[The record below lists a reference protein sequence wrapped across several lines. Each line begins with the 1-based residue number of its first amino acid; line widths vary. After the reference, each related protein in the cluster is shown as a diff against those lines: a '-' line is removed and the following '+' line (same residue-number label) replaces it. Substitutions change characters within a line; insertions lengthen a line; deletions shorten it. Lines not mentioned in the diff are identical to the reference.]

1 LVENLAYQGPP
12 EPALQS
18 GPAVGAAFDSWDG
31 LLDSVPVAVYCCDR
45 DGVITRYNKRAA
57 ELWGRSPE
65 PGDRHE
71 RFCGACRL
79 FLPDGTS
86 LPHAETPMARV
97 LETGEPARDEEVWIE
112 RPDGSRVAA
121 LVNIDPLFDE
131 DGSITG
137 AVNCFQDVTARVKAE
152 AALQERESWYHKLLQ
167 ALPAAIY
174 TTDADGRITFFNQAA
189 EQLWGY
195 RPKLGTDQWCGS
207 WRIYTAEGKPLPH
220 DECPMAVALKEN
232 RPIRGTDAVAERPDG
247 TRVPF
252 LPFPT
257 PLRDDR
263 GMLLGAVNMLVD
275 ITERKQAEESQRLLI
290 RELAHRVKN
299 TLAVIVA
306 MARQSLRG
314 VPANGFGESF
324 LGRLQALAR
333 AHDVLFAADWKGA
346 ELGALA
352 HEQISP
358 LASDAPERLRI
369 DGPEVMLP
377 PSHATALGL
386 LLHELATNA
395 SKYGA
400 LSTEDGAVEM
410 RWRLGARNGAQ
421 HVIIEWA
428 ERDGPAVAP
437 PERQGL
443 GSRLIQEGVP
453 GAKVDWRFEP
463 DGVRCSID
471 LALH

>member
-1 LVENLAYQGPP
+1 MNRTKVAEAG
-12 EPALQS
+12 
-18 GPAVGAAFDSWDG
+18 GAGKQAFASWDDG
-31 LLDSVPVAVYCCDR
+31 LLERIPIAVYCCER
-45 DGVITRYNKRAA
+45 DGVVVRYNRRAA
-57 ELWGRSPE
+57 ELWGRAPQ
-65 PGDRHE
+65 PGDTHE
-71 RFCGACRL
+71 RFCGSHRL
-79 FLPDGTS
+79 FLPDGEP

-112 RPDGSRVAA
+112 RPDGSRIAV
-121 LVNIDPLFDE
+121 LVNIDPLFDA
-131 DGSITG
+131 GGNLTG
-137 AVNCFQDVTARVKAE
+137 AVNCFQDVTARIKAE
-152 AALQERESWYHKLLQ
+152 AALQERESWYHRLLQ
-167 ALPAAIY
+167 ALPAALY
-174 TTDADGRITFFNQAA
+174 TTDAAGRITFFNEAA
-189 EQLWGY
+189 AQLWGC
-195 RPKLGTDQWCGS
+195 RPRLGSAQWCGS
-207 WRIYTAEGKPLPH
+207 WRIFTTEGKLLPH

-257 PLRDDR
+257 PLRDDN
-263 GMLLGAVNMLVD
+263 GKLLGAVNMLVD
-275 ITERKQAEESQRLLI
+275 ITERKQAEESQALLI

-299 TLAVIVA
+299 TLAVILS

-314 VPANGFGESF
+314 APANGFGESF

-333 AHDVLFAADWKGA
+333 AHEVLFAADWRGA

-352 HEQISP
+352 REQVAP
-358 LASDAPERLRI
+358 LASEAPERLRI
-369 DGPEVMLP
+369 DGPRVVLP

-400 LSTEDGAVEM
+400 LSTDSCSVEM
-410 RWRLGARNGAQ
+410 RWRLNGSNGTQ
-421 HVIIEWA
+421 HVVIDWIEFN
-428 ERDGPAVAP
+428 GPAVSP
-437 PERQGL
+437 PLRQGL

-453 GAKVDWRFEP
+453 GASVDWRFAP
-463 DGVRCSID
+463 DGVRCTID